1 MPPRLDLYNTEPKLE
16 QKPLQ
21 KLRLVE
27 TLVESKKVRMNLK
40 KPLSRMKVVHHASG
54 TNIVLFVRMAVM

>member
-1 MPPRLDLYNTEPKLE
+1 VPLRQGLFNTQPKLE
-16 QKPLQ
+16 QKPLL

-27 TLVESKKVRMNLK
+27 TLAKFKKARMNLM

-54 TNIVLFVRMAVM
+54 TNIVLFVRMAAT